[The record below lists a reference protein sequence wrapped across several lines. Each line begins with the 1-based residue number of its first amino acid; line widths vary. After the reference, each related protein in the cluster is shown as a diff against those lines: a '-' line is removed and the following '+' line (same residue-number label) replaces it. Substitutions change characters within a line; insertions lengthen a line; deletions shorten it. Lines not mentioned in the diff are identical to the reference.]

1 MQHRRRRKPQA
12 GLTLL
17 LAGLVALP
25 VGLLAASPGP
35 VRRAVASA
43 RHDAPTSPLTAASPT
58 AASCTPAPLEQ
69 RAGAVIMVG
78 LPGVT
83 RADDPLAKKVLSL
96 GVSGIFLAA
105 GNVQSPAQVR
115 DLTTGLRA
123 AAGRPLLV
131 STDEESGR
139 VAATRAVVGEGPSP
153 RRLARQR
160 TPEQVRDLAAEIGR
174 DLHHVG
180 INLDFAPLVDLDDGP
195 SGQVIGDRSFSKDPA
210 TTERY
215 AGAFAEGLAAG
226 GVTPTIK
233 HFPGHGRSAAD
244 SHLGSSKVTATL
256 DDLRLTDLAPFQQL
270 IERGA
275 PIVMMNHLDYSALDP
290 ELPASLS
297 PAAYSLLRS
306 MGFRGVAVT
315 DSLGMGAVNL
325 RWDFPEAAVRAIEAG
340 ADSAF
345 ATDGNQAARMRAA
358 IVTAVRSGRISEQRL
373 NEAAARLT
381 ALAGGDPMTLTCTS
395 ATALRFPTG

>member
-1 MQHRRRRKPQA
+1 MA
-12 GLTLL
+12 
-17 LAGLVALP
+17 V
-25 VGLLAASPGP
+25 LAAAPGP
-35 VRRAVASA
+35 VRRAVAA
-43 RHDAPTSPLTAASPT
+43 VTDAAPAQPVAAATPT
-58 AASCTPAPLEQ
+58 AAACTPAPLER

-78 LPGVT
+78 MPGVT
-83 RADDPLAKKVLSL
+83 RADDPLAKEVVAL
-96 GVSGIFLAA
+96 GVSGVFLAA
-105 GNVQSPAQVR
+105 GNVQNPGQVR

-123 AAGRPLLV
+123 LAGRPLLV

-160 TPEQVRDLAAEIGR
+160 TPEQVRELAAEIGR
-174 DLHHVG
+174 DLHRVG
-180 INLDFAPLVDLDDGP
+180 IDLDFAPLVDLDDGP

-210 TTERY
+210 TTTRY
-215 AGAFAEGLAAG
+215 AGAFAEGLSAG

-244 SHLGSSKVTATL
+244 SHRGSSTVPASLEELET
-256 DDLRLTDLAPFQQL
+256 TDLAPFQQL

-275 PIVMMNHLDYSALDP
+275 PVVMMNHLDYAALDP
-290 ELPASLS
+290 ALPASLS
-297 PAAYSLLRS
+297 PKAYALLRS
-306 MGFRGVAVT
+306 LGFQGVAVT

-345 ATDGNQAARMRAA
+345 ATDGNQAKRMRAA
-358 IVTAVRSGRISEQRL
+358 IVAAVRSGRISEQRL

-381 ALAGGDPMTLTCTS
+381 ALAGGDPVALTCTAAS
-395 ATALRFPTG
+395 KVAFPAG

>member
-1 MQHRRRRKPQA
+1 V
-12 GLTLL
+12 
-17 LAGLVALP
+17 VAP
-25 VGLLAASPGP
+25 VAVLAAAPGP
-35 VRRAVASA
+35 VRRAVAA
-43 RHDAPTSPLTAASPT
+43 VTDAAPAQPVAAATPT
-58 AASCTPAPLEQ
+58 AAACTPAPLER

-78 LPGVT
+78 MPGVT
-83 RADDPLAKKVLSL
+83 RADDPLAKEVVAL
-96 GVSGIFLAA
+96 GVSGVFLAA
-105 GNVQSPAQVR
+105 GNVQNPGQVR

-123 AAGRPLLV
+123 LAGRPLLV

-160 TPEQVRDLAAEIGR
+160 TPEQVRELAAEIGR
-174 DLHHVG
+174 DLHRVG
-180 INLDFAPLVDLDDGP
+180 IDLDFAPLVDLDDGP

-210 TTERY
+210 TTTRY
-215 AGAFAEGLAAG
+215 AGAFAEGLSAG

-244 SHLGSSKVTATL
+244 SHRGSSTVPASLEELET
-256 DDLRLTDLAPFQQL
+256 TDLAPFQQL

-275 PIVMMNHLDYSALDP
+275 PVVMMNHLDYAALDP
-290 ELPASLS
+290 ALPASLS
-297 PAAYSLLRS
+297 PKAYALLRS
-306 MGFRGVAVT
+306 LGFQGVAVT

-345 ATDGNQAARMRAA
+345 ATDGNQAKRMRAA
-358 IVTAVRSGRISEQRL
+358 IVAAVRSGRISEQRL

-381 ALAGGDPMTLTCTS
+381 ALAGGDPVALTCTAAS
-395 ATALRFPTG
+395 KVAFPAG

>member
-1 MQHRRRRKPQA
+1 V
-12 GLTLL
+12 
-17 LAGLVALP
+17 VAP
-25 VGLLAASPGP
+25 VAVLAAAPGP
-35 VRRAVASA
+35 VRRAVAA
-43 RHDAPTSPLTAASPT
+43 VTDAAPGQPVAAATPT
-58 AASCTPAPLEQ
+58 AAACTPAPLER

-78 LPGVT
+78 MPGVT
-83 RADDPLAKKVLSL
+83 RADDPLAKEVVAL
-96 GVSGIFLAA
+96 GVSGVFLAA
-105 GNVQSPAQVR
+105 GNVQNPGQVR

-123 AAGRPLLV
+123 LAGRPLLV

-160 TPEQVRDLAAEIGR
+160 TPEQVRELAAEIGR
-174 DLHHVG
+174 DLHRVG
-180 INLDFAPLVDLDDGP
+180 IDLDFAPLVDLDDGP

-210 TTERY
+210 TTTRY
-215 AGAFAEGLAAG
+215 AGAFAEGLSAG

-244 SHLGSSKVTATL
+244 SHRGSSTVPASLEELET
-256 DDLRLTDLAPFQQL
+256 TDLAPFQQL

-275 PIVMMNHLDYSALDP
+275 PVVMMNHLDYAALDP
-290 ELPASLS
+290 ALPASLS
-297 PAAYSLLRS
+297 PKAYALLRS
-306 MGFRGVAVT
+306 LGFQGVAVT

-345 ATDGNQAARMRAA
+345 ATDGNQAKRMRAA
-358 IVTAVRSGRISEQRL
+358 IVAAVRSGRISEQRL

-381 ALAGGDPMTLTCTS
+381 ALAGGDPVALTCTAAS
-395 ATALRFPTG
+395 KVAFPAG